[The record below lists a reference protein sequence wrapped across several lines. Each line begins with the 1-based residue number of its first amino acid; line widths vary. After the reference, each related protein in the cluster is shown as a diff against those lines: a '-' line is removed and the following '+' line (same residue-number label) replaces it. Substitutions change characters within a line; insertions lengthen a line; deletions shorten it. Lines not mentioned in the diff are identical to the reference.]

1 MTSFNCGQ
9 GTDII
14 PFRELILSYIAI
26 YENELIRKCIM
37 LSTGFLFIIARFDV
51 CATSR
56 YVSCNVCRCTIQ
68 PLSSYALPMEILLL
82 SANACLINVPSN
94 EHTFIL
100 NILLS
105 FVCRGFG
112 FITFADPA
120 SVDKVLAQGNHEL
133 DGKKVSNHHILPD

>member
-1 MTSFNCGQ
+1 MYLAT
-9 GTDII
+9 
-14 PFRELILSYIAI
+14 
-26 YENELIRKCIM
+26 
-37 LSTGFLFIIARFDV
+37 
-51 CATSR
+51 CAAVLYNR
-56 YVSCNVCRCTIQ
+56 YLRSAFT
-68 PLSSYALPMEILLL
+68 MEILLL
-82 SANACLINVPSN
+82 SANACLINVPSD